1 MPSQSAQASFTPST
15 PPNNAVSAP
24 APTTPPTQTAVAKPK
39 NRWLTAEEEKAKLF
53 EAAQARVAITQGFG
67 NTGSPAASLH
77 GRSGSVASQ
86 SPASSPQMRALEP
99 GPAPRTPPAQGSS
112 SGANNASSPQTP
124 VSTRSRVPVYASAE
138 EEKAA
143 MRRFYEAKAAVDRT
157 QETAYGVSP
166 MTAGSSPMP
175 YDALYP
181 AKPASPPP
189 PANGGS
195 PPPFAPSSSQ
205 PSYLSEKERL
215 RRDYEARDAAAMG
228 GSPPAP
234 PRHNTPPMS
243 AVGSPGYQSQ
253 VPAATPS
260 AVLAA
265 SAAMSSAAAEK
276 EMLRRKFEAQDAG
289 VKGPPPTPPPRSGSF
304 SAGSRTMATP
314 PRSPPVPPGSS
325 SGSRPLTAAEEKAQ
339 LRARYDSENRAGS
352 PPNGSPV
359 VQPIAPLK
367 VNGTSFVAPPP
378 PPPLAPK
385 PPKEYI
391 QETQEEDMRTH
402 ARLQAIDREISA
414 AAPRKTEVILSSFSA
429 DFDST
434 GNPLPPGPPPQLAQ
448 PTRMPIT
455 IE

>member
-1 MPSQSAQASFTPST
+1 MAS
-15 PPNNAVSAP
+15 
-24 APTTPPTQTAVAKPK
+24 
-39 NRWLTAEEEKAKLF
+39 
-53 EAAQARVAITQGFG
+53 
-67 NTGSPAASLH
+67 H
-77 GRSGSVASQ
+77 

-99 GPAPRTPPAQGSS
+99 GPPPRTPPAQGSS

-124 VSTRSRVPVYASAE
+124 VSTRSLKHIPVYPSAE

-157 QETAYGVSP
+157 QETTFGISP
-166 MTAGSSPMP
+166 STAGSSPMP

-181 AKPASPPP
+181 NKPASPPQP
-189 PANGGS
+189 VNGGS

-215 RRDYEARDAAAMG
+215 RRDYEARDATAMG

-234 PRHNTPPMS
+234 PPHNAPPMS
-243 AVGSPGYQSQ
+243 AVGSPGYQPP
-253 VPAATPS
+253 VPAATPP

-289 VKGPPPTPPPRSGSF
+289 AKGPPPTPPPRSGSF
-304 SAGSRTMATP
+304 SAGSRNMPTP
-314 PRSPPVPPGSS
+314 PRSPPMPPGGG
-325 SGSRPLTAAEEKAQ
+325 SGSRPLTAAEEKAR
-339 LRARYDSENRAGS
+339 LKAMYDSENRSGS
-352 PPNGSPV
+352 PPNGSPP
-359 VQPIAPLK
+359 VQSTAPLPMI
-367 VNGTSFVAPPP
+367 NGAPFVAPPP

-414 AAPRKTEVILSSFSA
+414 AAPLKTEVILSSFSA
-429 DFDST
+429 EFDST
-434 GNPLPPGPPPQLAQ
+434 GNPISPGPPPPLAQ
-448 PTRMPIT
+448 PARMPIT